1 MTYVV
6 VGAGAIGGTV
16 AAGLVRD
23 GHDVLVCDADPEHVA
38 AINRDG
44 LRIEGPV
51 EELTVRV
58 QAVAPD
64 ELPDG
69 LHDVLL
75 AVKAHHT
82 AEAMRAVAPRLAPG
96 GYVLSLQNGMN
107 EPVIAAAV
115 GADRVVGAFVN
126 FGADVVGPGR
136 ILRGNRATFKIG
148 ELDGSDSERVR
159 RLAADIADAEA
170 TSNVAGYLWAKEAY
184 GAMLFATAVSDLSI
198 ADALADP
205 AYRPL
210 HLALARE
217 VLAQATAPPEP
228 FDGFD
233 PADLEGSID
242 RLVEFNRRSAKS
254 HSGIYRDLA
263 VRHRKTEVDAMLGSL
278 EGPLVHR
285 TGELIHAIEDGRRV
299 CERANLDLLAAYER
313 LERLGRPLNAV
324 IDVVDAPDRAAA
336 GPLHGV
342 AVAVKDNMDM
352 RGLVTTNASTVAVPP
367 AAEADAAV
375 VSRLRAAGADLFCK
389 TNLLE
394 YAAGSVNPTY
404 GMTFN
409 PLDAGRTSGGS
420 SSGSAAL
427 VGAGVCDHALGT
439 DTGGSIRIPAAYCGI
454 VGLKPTYG
462 LVPVAGVFEL
472 SPTLDHVGPLT
483 RTVRGAADLLAVI
496 SGAPCP
502 VEPVSGVRVGV
513 LARQLAEPQLRPG
526 VRDRVREAVELMA
539 GLGFDVREVDAE
551 ELDSAD
557 ATLGTIVLYEAW
569 EVHRSRFEAE
579 AGLYGPGTR
588 HLLELGSE
596 ISEDDYRAALSDSDR
611 ITAAIDRLLGEVD
624 VLAGPTVAYVA
635 PAEDPP
641 FGTPDGDVEARFTGL
656 YNLTGMPAVSVP
668 CGTAEDG
675 LPAGLQLAAARGRD
689 AFLLSVAAAHEEAS
703 NAGA

>member
-1 MTYVV
+1 
-6 VGAGAIGGTV
+6 
-16 AAGLVRD
+16 
-23 GHDVLVCDADPEHVA
+23 VLVCDADPEHVA
-38 AINRDG
+38 AIYRDG
-44 LRIEGPV
+44 LAFDGPV
-51 EELTVRV
+51 DDITVQVR
-58 QAVAPD
+58 AVAPD
-64 ELPDG
+64 DLPDG

-82 AEAMRAVAPRLAPG
+82 AEAMRAVAPRLAPD

-115 GADRVVGAFVN
+115 GEARVVGAFVN

-170 TSNVAGYLWAKEAY
+170 TSNISGYLWAKEAY

-205 AYRPL
+205 GYRPL

-242 RLVEFNRRSAKS
+242 RLVEFNRGSAKS

-324 IDVVDAPDRAAA
+324 IDVVDAPDRAASGA
-336 GPLHGV
+336 LHGV
-342 AVAVKDNMDM
+342 PVAVKDNMDM
-352 RGLVTTNASTVAVPP
+352 AGLVTTNASTVGVPP
-367 AAEADAAV
+367 PAEADAEV
-375 VSRLRAAGADLFCK
+375 VARLRAAGADLFCK

-394 YAAGSVNPTY
+394 YAAGSVSPTY

-409 PLDAGRTSGGS
+409 PLDTGRTSGGS

-427 VGAGVCDHALGT
+427 VAAGVCDHALGT

-462 LVPVAGVFEL
+462 LVPVAGVYEL
-472 SPTLDHVGPLT
+472 SPALDHVGPLA
-483 RTVRGAADLLAVI
+483 RTVRGAAGLLAVI

-513 LARQLAEPQLRPG
+513 LARQLAEPQLRPA
-526 VRDRVREAVELMA
+526 VRDRVREAVERLA
-539 GLGFDVREVDAE
+539 GLGFDVREVDLD
-551 ELDSAD
+551 ELGSAD

-569 EVHRSRFEAE
+569 EAHRSRYEAE

-588 HLLELGSE
+588 HLLELGRE
-596 ISEDDYRAALSDSDR
+596 ISDDDYRAALADADR
-611 ITAAIDRLLGEVD
+611 IAAGFDRLLAEVD

-635 PAEDPP
+635 PPEDPP
-641 FGTPDGDVEARFTGL
+641 FGTPDGDVEARFTGP

-668 CGTAEDG
+668 CGAAEDG

-689 AFLLSVAAAHEEAS
+689 AFLLSVAAAYEEA
-703 NAGA
+703 

>member
-1 MTYVV
+1 
-6 VGAGAIGGTV
+6 
-16 AAGLVRD
+16 
-23 GHDVLVCDADPEHVA
+23 
-38 AINRDG
+38 
-44 LRIEGPV
+44 
-51 EELTVRV
+51 
-58 QAVAPD
+58 
-64 ELPDG
+64 
-69 LHDVLL
+69 
-75 AVKAHHT
+75 
-82 AEAMRAVAPRLAPG
+82 
-96 GYVLSLQNGMN
+96 
-107 EPVIAAAV
+107 
-115 GADRVVGAFVN
+115 VGAFVN

-170 TSNVAGYLWAKEAY
+170 TTNVAGYLWAKEAY

-198 ADALADP
+198 AAALADA
-205 AYRPL
+205 AYRTL
-210 HLALARE
+210 FLALARE
-217 VLAQATAPPEP
+217 VLEQATATPEP

-233 PADLEGSID
+233 PSDLDGSID
-242 RLVEFNRRSAKS
+242 RLVEFNRGSAKT

-278 EGPLVHR
+278 EGPLIHR

-342 AVAVKDNMDM
+342 PVAVKDNMDM

-367 AAEADAAV
+367 PAATDAEV
-375 VSRLRAAGADLFCK
+375 VARLRAAGADLFCK

-404 GMTFN
+404 GMTLN
-409 PLDAGRTSGGS
+409 PLNPGRTSGGS

-454 VGLKPTYG
+454 VGVKPTFG
-462 LVPVAGVFEL
+462 SVPVAGVFEL
-472 SPTLDHVGPLT
+472 SPALDHVGPLA
-483 RTVRGAADLLAVI
+483 RTVRAAAAVLEVV
-496 SGAPCP
+496 SGRPCR

-526 VRDRVREAVELMA
+526 VRDRVREALNSLA
-539 GLGFDVREVDAE
+539 DRGFDVREVDAE

-569 EVHRSRFEAE
+569 RAHRARFEAE
-579 AGLYGPGTR
+579 SALYGPGTR
-588 HLLELGSE
+588 HLLELGAE
-596 ISEDDYRAALSDSDR
+596 IADDDYRAALTDADR
-611 ITAAIDRLLGEVD
+611 IAAGLDRMLGEVD

-635 PAEDPP
+635 PPEDPP
-641 FGTPDGDVEARFTGL
+641 FGTPDGDVEARFTGP
-656 YNLTGMPAVSVP
+656 YNLSGMPAVSVP
-668 CGTAEDG
+668 CGAAEDG

-689 AFLLSVAAAHEEAS
+689 AFLLSVAAAHEEAFS
-703 NAGA
+703 AGA